1 MCPVNIYEGEY
12 GYVWSEYLWK
22 WI

>member
-1 MCPVNIYEGEY
+1 MTHRKAF
-12 GYVWSEYLWK
+12 EYLWK